1 MYDRYNTKRA
11 VKMFRQGL
19 ISFRELDKKWIEPNA
34 LGRRIKD
41 WPDVYQPA
49 GSFNILKKL
58 IKNRSLQDVQE
69 Y

>member
-19 ISFRELDKKWIEPNA
+19 ISFKELDKKWIKPTA
-34 LGRRIKD
+34 LGRRYKD

-49 GSFNILKKL
+49 GELLKL
-58 IKNRSLQDVQE
+58 E
-69 Y
+69 